1 MSTRRLAAIL
11 SVLLVSGVLSLLGL
25 EASYR
30 LYLFGWDALSIA
42 KVNSVNKL
50 GPAGVIQPSPYS
62 EIIYEFRP
70 NLESHFKLVP
80 LNTNSQGLR
89 DNEYSIAKPDR
100 TFRVA
105 VIGDSFTIPAGVRI
119 EEAYHTRLETRL
131 NQERSDVSYEFI
143 NFGLG
148 GYSLRQYL
156 GVLKHKAMSYDPDL
170 ILIGFCAANDH
181 EIPSEKKFHR
191 PYRVKP
197 KTHPFFT
204 HSFALE
210 QFVKQLSRYF
220 EAREKARTKAEKRKT
235 GKGKG
240 KEQKRTKAAYSKEE
254 VRYMSSMF
262 SLITA
267 IGREN
272 DIPIVVVFLSHRYG
286 EKRFRQAA
294 ELREIVR
301 DHGLLF
307 VDTTPAFEATDFDD
321 YTIYAIDKHPN
332 GKANQLFAD
341 RVYAYLRERKLL
353 EPRQP

>member
-131 NQERSDVSYEFI
+131 NRERSDVSYEFI

-204 HSFALE
+204 HSFALK
-210 QFVKQLSRYF
+210 QVVKQLSRYF
-220 EAREKARTKAEKRKT
+220 EAREKARTKA
-235 GKGKG
+235 
-240 KEQKRTKAAYSKEE
+240 AYSKEE
-254 VRYMSSMF
+254 VRYMSNMF

-272 DIPIVVVFLSHRYG
+272 DIPIVVVFLSHRHG
-286 EKRFRQAA
+286 EKRSRHAA

-301 DHGLLF
+301 AHGLLF
-307 VDTTPAFEATDFDD
+307 VDTTPAFEGTDFDD

-332 GKANQLFAD
+332 GKANQVFAD
-341 RVYAYLRERKLL
+341 RIYAYLRERNLL